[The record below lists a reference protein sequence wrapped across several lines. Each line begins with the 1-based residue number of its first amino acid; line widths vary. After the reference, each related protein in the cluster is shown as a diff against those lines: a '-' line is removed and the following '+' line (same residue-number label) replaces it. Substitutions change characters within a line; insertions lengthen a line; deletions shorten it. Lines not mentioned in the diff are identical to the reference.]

1 MRIVECVPNFS
12 EGRRA
17 GVIEKIVE
25 VAGNFPGVKLLDHS
39 SDPDHNRTVV
49 TFVGEPGPVVE
60 CAYAMIGAASRLI
73 DLNSHSGGHPRMG
86 AMDVVPFIPVSEV
99 TMDDCV
105 EMARQLGER
114 VGRELNIPVYY
125 YEFAATR
132 PERRSLAEVRKGEF
146 EGLKAAIK
154 SHGREPDA
162 GPPETHPTAGA
173 VAIGARRPLIAY
185 NVNLNTSDVRLA
197 KDIARAIRAS
207 GGGFVNVRAM
217 GLLLKDRNVVQVSM
231 NLLNYVD
238 TPIYRVNEF
247 IKSEA
252 ARRGVSIL
260 GTEIVGLLPV
270 DALLDAAAHYL
281 QVEQFDRRQ
290 ALEIRMMEGSGDGK
304 E

>member
-1 MRIVECVPNFS
+1 MRVVECVPNFS

-25 VAGNFPGVKLLDHS
+25 VARNFPGIKLLDYS
-39 SDPDHNRTVV
+39 SDRDHNRTVV
-49 TFVGEPGPVVE
+49 TFVGAPEPVVE
-60 CAYAMIGAASRLI
+60 CAYAMTGEAARLI
-73 DLNSHSGGHPRMG
+73 DLNCHSGGHPRMG
-86 AMDVVPFIPVSEV
+86 AMDVVPFIPVSGV
-99 TMDDCV
+99 TMDECV
-105 EMARQLGER
+105 DMARRLGER
-114 VGRELNIPVYY
+114 VGRELKIPVYY

-146 EGLKAAIK
+146 EGLKTAVK
-154 SHGREPDA
+154 TPGREPDE
-162 GPPETHPTAGA
+162 GPAELHPTAGA

-185 NVNLNTSDVRLA
+185 NVNLNTPDVQLA

-217 GLLLKDRNVVQVSM
+217 GLLLKDRNVAQVSM

-281 QVEQFDRRQ
+281 QVENFDRRQ
-290 ALEIRMMEGSGDGK
+290 VLEIRMMEGPGHEG

>member
-17 GVIEKIVE
+17 EVIEKIVG
-25 VAGNFPGVKLLDHS
+25 VAGNFPGIKLLDHS
-39 SDPDHNRTVV
+39 SDRDHNRTVV

-60 CAYAMIGAASRLI
+60 CAYALTGAASRLI
-73 DLNSHSGGHPRMG
+73 DLNSHSGGHPRIG
-86 AMDVVPFIPVSEV
+86 AMDVVPFIPVSGV
-99 TMDDCV
+99 TMEECV
-105 EMARQLGER
+105 DMARQLGER

-146 EGLKAAIK
+146 EGLKTAIK
-154 SHGREPDA
+154 IPGREPDA
-162 GPPETHPTAGA
+162 GPGELHPTAGA

-197 KDIARAIRAS
+197 RDIARAIRAS

-217 GLLLKDRNVVQVSM
+217 GLLLKDRNIAQVSM
-231 NLLNYVD
+231 NLLNYTD

-247 IKSEA
+247 IKAEA
-252 ARRGVSIL
+252 ARRGVTIL

-270 DALLDAAAHYL
+270 DALLDAAAYYL

-290 ALEIRMMEGSGDGK
+290 ALEIRMMEGSGHGNQ
-304 E
+304 